1 MARAWAGLLMT
12 TMRIPTTHRT
22 ATVDVV
28 DHFDMAIHGQT
39 FTFAVHT
46 HPQHG
51 GPLTVA
57 EFTTGRHVATLALI
71 YPSDYRRAQA
81 RLAIVE
87 ARDTMGSDVLHMRL
101 LATIGEAARLNTPH
115 QHAQAVGHG

>member
-1 MARAWAGLLMT
+1 MN

-22 ATVDVV
+22 ATVEVV

-57 EFTTGRHVATLALI
+57 EFTTGRHVATLAVI
-71 YPSDYRRAQA
+71 YPADYRRAQA

-87 ARDTMGSDVLHMRL
+87 ARDTLGSEVLHMRL
-101 LATIGEAARLNTPH
+101 LTTLGEAAHPNTTH
-115 QHAQAVGHG
+115 QLAQAGGHG